1 MVTIKDIAK
10 KLNLGVSTVSMALN
24 GNSKIKEETRTLVLN
39 AAKELGYVKNG
50 LAVDLQQG
58 HSKLILL
65 VVEDA
70 SRPYFSKVIDYI
82 QRRVAYHN
90 FDLLIS
96 TTYLKHDH
104 TAKKYISEHRAAGAI
119 VYTVNIDDDFIL
131 QYASPDFP
139 IVVMGREIQGEY
151 IQSLP
156 QFQSNHDKSCKI
168 TEYLIE
174 HHFHKIAFVLG
185 SLDTLGSIRRLE
197 NYLQS
202 LHRAHLDIDENKL
215 FYAEASTY
223 EAGYEVTKTMIER
236 IRKGDIDSI
245 IYANDDIAIGGLLC
259 LNDHDIHVPDDVS
272 IIGGTNL
279 VQSQFMKPALSTLG
293 SNDETLS
300 YHYAVDYLVASILKN
315 DVSLVEQEYQ
325 ERFKNYKEVIIE
337 RETVKLLKKGE

>member
-39 AAKELGYVKNG
+39 AAKELGYVKNW

-58 HSKLILL
+58 HSQLILL

-70 SRPYFSKVIDYI
+70 SRPFFSKVIDFI

-90 FDLLIS
+90 FDLLIT

-119 VYTVNIDDDFIL
+119 IYTMNIDDDFIL

-139 IVVMGREIQGEY
+139 IVVMGREIKGDY
-151 IQSLP
+151 VTSLP
-156 QFQSNHDKSCKI
+156 KFNKTCTI
-168 TEYLIE
+168 TEYFIS
-174 HHFHKIAFVLG
+174 HGFHKIALVLG
-185 SLDTLGSIRRLE
+185 ALDTLGSIRRLE

-202 LHRAHLDIDENKL
+202 LDNAHICIDENKM

-223 EAGYEVTKTMIER
+223 EAGYEVTKTMIEY
-236 IRKGDIDSI
+236 IRQGDIDSI
-245 IYANDDIAIGGLLC
+245 VYANDDIAIGGLLC
-259 LNDHDIHVPDDVS
+259 LNAHGIKVPDDVS

-279 VQSQFMKPALSTLG
+279 LQSKIVTPALSTLG

-300 YHYAVDYLVASILKN
+300 YHYAVDYLVAAILKN
-315 DVSLVEQEYQ
+315 DTSVVEQKYE
-325 ERFKNYKEVIIE
+325 ERFKNLKEVIIE
-337 RETVKLLKKGE
+337 RETVKLLKKVIR